1 MAGNKMIVAE
11 VGSKEHLLDNGTRS
25 LGKRIQRSSFG
36 RAVRNNPFSV
46 VGLVMVLIFL
56 AVALFPGLFATHDP
70 TKLNLQDKFA
80 PLSRK
85 HLFGADQMGMDV
97 YSRVI
102 YGARVTLRN
111 VIVVLTIVITTGYLV
126 GSTAGYSGG
135 GVDEVLMRLT
145 DVFLAFPTFILAMAV
160 NAVLGRGLIQTVV
173 AVGVSWWAS
182 YARLIRGQILSVKYE
197 QYVIAARAIGAKPSR
212 VLTRHILPNCFTP
225 IVVYMTLDVGFV
237 ALATAG
243 LSFLGLGVEPPTPE
257 WGRMVAEGRNYLLQ
271 QWWVPTFPG
280 LALFLVV
287 VGFNLFGELVRDWMD
302 PSGINR

>member
-11 VGSKEHLLDNGTRS
+11 VGSKEHLLDNRTRS

-46 VGLVMVLIFL
+46 VGLVIVFAFL
-56 AVALFPGLFATHDP
+56 VVALFPGVFATRNP

-80 PLSRK
+80 PLSRE
-85 HLFGADQMGMDV
+85 HFLGADQMGMDV

-287 VGFNLFGELVRDWMD
+287 VGFNLLGEIVRDWLD
-302 PSGINR
+302 PTRIYL